1 MVNFVNEESI
11 EHLYKNVQNETSSKN
26 YLKQFEIIFKNNL
39 FITEKID
46 GMSFS
51 AKYLYDEDKFKF
63 YKRNKNKQIT
73 YFDRLLMRQ
82 YDFFIDYFENH
93 KEFIRNWFETNFKIS
108 ENGINEIRIDVEIL
122 IDNDLA
128 LIKYD
133 KPIKNNMVLTGV
145 WLDDVIITDKKGVDK
160 LLNFSEEFDIEPLQI
175 IFIGKLPETKI
186 EKLSKS
192 CLKLIEDRDN
202 FDFVNEIIKVL
213 SPKRVVK
220 PNENFEG
227 VVIHVEGYD
236 NPFKIVDVKFED
248 YKKIQNDMM
257 PDFETEYPK
266 ALELVSKYFNYVV
279 NNKEL
284 INDYKKDIKELPTK
298 DKKSVYFNAVMYYYF
313 AMAHEEEIKEIEKE
327 NGNDIFQLKNIDNVI
342 PDDIYKYITATKKSE
357 FLIRYILRLTKGSRI
372 KAKEINNDKYVEI
385 LKKFL

>member
-1 MVNFVNEESI
+1 MLVNFVNEESI

-145 WLDDVIITDKKGVDK
+145 WLDDVIITDKKGIDK

-357 FLIRYILRLTKGSRI
+357 FLIRYILK
-372 KAKEINNDKYVEI
+372 
-385 LKKFL
+385 